1 MKPAALRD
9 SLDRA
14 VAAIDMIENNRK
26 YTNQKPMCEPKLGDY
41 GLYSTIGGR
50 SAGEYQLA
58 LLWILNMSD
67 GATSLLDIAERSSL
81 PWGTLRRRLLHC
93 SPPAWCAEGAASAA
107 HKRVS
112 AAYAG
117 SERWRVRRS

>member
-1 MKPAALRD
+1 M
-9 SLDRA
+9 
-14 VAAIDMIENNRK
+14 
-26 YTNQKPMCEPKLGDY
+26 EPKLGDY

-81 PWGTLRRRLLHC
+81 PWGTLKEAASAC
-93 SPPAWCAEGAASAA
+93 SPPAWCAEGGRRLPRASELA
-107 HKRVS
+107 R
-112 AAYAG
+112 YMLG
-117 SERWRVRRS
+117 SELWRVRRS